1 MLISA
6 WPSFNQDQQEIV
18 KNVLSSGKVNYWTG
32 VEGKEFE
39 KEFSEYIGTKYS
51 IAIAN
56 GTLALAAAYE
66 AIGLKDSDE
75 IITTP
80 RSFIATASTAVL
92 RGAVVKFADV
102 DKFSGNITVESI
114 SPLINKKTK
123 AIVVVHLAGWPA
135 DMEQICKLA
144 KQNGIYVI
152 EDCAQA
158 HGAKINGK
166 SVGSFGDISAWSFC
180 QDKIIS
186 TAGEGGMVSTNNFD
200 MWDKMW
206 SIKDHG
212 KSFDAVFKSNHPPG
226 FRWTHEN
233 FGNNYRLTE
242 IQSAIGRYQL
252 KQLNNWNIIRKRNVN
267 IIIEHISNLSAIR
280 IPLPGDNIS
289 HAWYKLH
296 VFINENNL
304 REDWSRDRI
313 VSEINSLGYPAFYG
327 SCSEIYKEKC
337 FSKLMN
343 QEFRTLQNAK
353 ELGKTSI
360 MFLVHPTIT
369 EDQMLCYA
377 RCISEVIKR
386 SYK

>member
-66 AIGLKDSDE
+66 AIGLKDSEE

-386 SYK
+386 SCK